1 MVYSLGVVSG
11 CQSNPSRAHW
21 KMVFLKYYR
30 PMAIYGEPD
39 LKPVEFTNSS
49 FESDRDDYT
58 SVSGYVFIHKGGVVC
73 WKCSEQNTVA
83 N

>member
-1 MVYSLGVVSG
+1 
-11 CQSNPSRAHW
+11 
-21 KMVFLKYYR
+21 
-30 PMAIYGEPD
+30 MAIYGEPD
-39 LKPVEFTNSS
+39 LKLVEFNDSS

-73 WKCSEQNTVA
+73 WKCFEQNTVA